1 MIVERYGCFGG
12 CISHVGMETLSWYR
26 YEGTDNDATGI
37 GIEIE
42 RMAEKM
48 GATRKFPFN
57 DSNCLDADLFKHVA
71 DVMVS
76 ENNIRPLLHA
86 TVVEVVM
93 EGNNIDA
100 VIVETKSGRLA
111 IKTKV
116 VIDCTGDGDVAFLA
130 GVDCIKYDKKD
141 MMGVTSVFSV
151 AGVNK
156 EKFLNYVQEK
166 PATYKDW
173 SRTWKQ
179 YTTGKEDSLKSP
191 YFDSEFLKAEKDG
204 VIANYPVSFK
214 IFSIHAD
221 NNLQPN
227 VSFGGSWS
235 SLSKH
240 GEATNLNLVHQSGV
254 DGTDVEDLTRA
265 EISGRKQT
273 LLAISALQYAVPGF
287 EDIKLRNYSMTLGIR
302 DTRKIVGMYNLTDY
316 DVRNEARFPDSIGIF
331 PEFIDGYNILILP
344 TSGRYFQ
351 VPYGV
356 CVPKTKVDNLLV
368 AGRCTAGDRTSHAA
382 MRNMMACCVTGQGC
396 GAAASILV
404 KTGTTTRHV
413 DVSKIQEELKRQG
426 SRVF

>member
-1 MIVERYGCFGG
+1 
-12 CISHVGMETLSWYR
+12 
-26 YEGTDNDATGI
+26 
-37 GIEIE
+37 
-42 RMAEKM
+42 MAEKM